1 MITARLA
8 AARPEAIEVAVTG
21 PDGTVTHL
29 RYTGVGEVWTEPPPT
44 MDFAAV
50 ALAQYAAA
58 AGQDLRIDGPVHADL
73 LTNLD
78 EYLRIWSVW
87 RPDKFSYQQV
97 TATQE
102 VPAAPMPPP
111 PIAQDVR
118 GAVMGFSG
126 GVDASFALAAH
137 HDGLMGRLN
146 RRIDHGVLVLGW
158 DIRHGDTVGAERAAA
173 SVRRSLGAY
182 GARASVVSTN
192 WQQDF
197 CPAWF
202 MMFNAGLMS
211 VLHTM
216 SATHTA
222 AVHGTERDYAQE
234 SRQGPYGS
242 NIAINHLLGRSGFPV
257 ISTGGTHSRLD
268 RVAYLAK
275 HPELLR
281 RLRVCYQAGTS
292 GSNCGRC
299 EKCIRTQLELRA
311 AGVEGAVAFDH
322 VAEPKDL
329 ERTHVRSPKLLLY
342 SEEVVDRLDLDDPW
356 RAALADWVRRQ
367 RAAFRPNA
375 ARNGRLGELEAS
387 LAAAQRELAEIKAST
402 SWRLTAPL
410 RRARALRR

>member
-8 AARPEAIEVAVTG
+8 DACPDGIAVAVTG
-21 PDGTVTHL
+21 PDGTVTQL
-29 RYTGVGEVWTEPPPT
+29 RYTGVGEVWPEPPPT

-58 AGQDLRIDGPVHADL
+58 AGHDLLIDGPVHADL

-87 RPDKFSYQQV
+87 RPDKFSFQQV

-102 VPAAPMPPP
+102 LPAAPTPPP
-111 PIAQDVR
+111 PSTHDVA

-192 WQQDF
+192 WQQEF

-211 VLHTM
+211 VLHTL

-234 SRQGPYGS
+234 SRRGPYGS
-242 NIAINHLLGRSGFPV
+242 SIAINHLLGHSGFRV
-257 ISTGGTHSRLD
+257 ISTGGTHRRID
-268 RVAYLAK
+268 RVAYLAN
-275 HPELLR
+275 HPALLR
-281 RLRVCYQAGTS
+281 ELRVCFQTDTS
-292 GSNCGRC
+292 GGNCGRC

-311 AGVEGAVAFDH
+311 GGVEGAAAFDH
-322 VAEPKDL
+322 VAEPGDL
-329 ERTHVRSPKLLLY
+329 ASIRVRNPSILVY
-342 SEEVVDRLDLDDPW
+342 FRDVAEHLDPTDPW
-356 RAALADWVRRQ
+356 RDTLLDWVQQERSAA
-367 RAAFRPNA
+367 RAAGGPDVRVT
-375 ARNGRLGELEAS
+375 ELEAS
-387 LAAAQRELAEIKAST
+387 LAAAERELAEIKAST